1 MWAAGNIIIGGLITG
16 AIYALLAVGY
26 SLVFR
31 VSGVLNLAQGAF
43 VALGALVMYTFV
55 HSAHLGLPLAIIAS
69 IVVLAAAIGLI
80 EWFVIR
86 PAVTRISHA
95 SLLMMMGGLLT
106 AFEGAAFLI
115 WGSNPIS
122 VDQFSGSRPLSA
134 GRLSIPTQAFWV
146 VGALLASI
154 AVLAW
159 VLSRTKLGRGMRAT
173 AENITAARLM
183 GVPVDRMILLSF
195 VAAAVLGVIAGAVI
209 APLTALDYTSMASYT
224 NEGLI
229 AVSLG
234 GLGSVFAP
242 VAGGLVLGVV
252 EALVSGY
259 VSSLFSTFISLLILI
274 GIIFLRP
281 QGLLARGRGVRSDV
295 AATAAGR
302 IYAPPRLPR
311 EWLLGGAVIL
321 VVLMLALPRIIPSG
335 DMHAVNIIGIFG
347 LTVIG
352 LDLLTGVAGQVS
364 LGQAGFMAVGGYMTA
379 ILTVQYHVPT
389 LAALAAGVAGAA
401 LVAVVLGAICGRLR
415 GMYLAITTLAFGIL
429 MQGLA
434 DGLGITGGPNGIG
447 GIPPF
452 SVAGFA
458 FDTDTRFYYLIWALV
473 AVALVLVSNLTRSNR
488 GRILRAMN
496 GDQVGARS
504 LGLHITRAKVTVFVI
519 SACLASVAG
528 SLYASYFSFLSPDQ
542 VGSAESLQLI
552 TMLVIGGMGT
562 LFGPLIGVAILTYLP
577 LVSQSLAS
585 YATLITGVLLVA
597 FLRYLPAGAWGL
609 ALEAVSRTSAVRR
622 RSRPGRPA
630 GAGPRRPGLLR
641 LSLAG
646 ATTAPDGGAL
656 VTAREDGPGPAVLVP
671 AAASAA
677 GPGGPGTPGGPGGGG
692 AAPATA
698 AVPPAVA
705 AAGGNGRAPALDVRG
720 LSKSFGGVA
729 AVSDVSFEV
738 PAGSLT
744 ALIGP
749 NGAGKSTLFN
759 LVTNLYQPDHGEVRL
774 AGRPI
779 GGLGPERIT
788 SLGLFRTFQTA
799 RVFPQLSVFD
809 NVLVGGYRLGR
820 SGYASGALRLPGTRR
835 EEQAFGARAGQ
846 LLQVLGLADR
856 AQERAAVLPL
866 AAQKHL
872 ELARALMARPDI
884 VLLDEPGAGM
894 NDTETA
900 ELGTILQAIQG
911 IGVTVLVVEHNMSL
925 VMGVCDQVV
934 VMDAGRVIAA
944 GPPQQVRAD
953 PAVIS
958 AYFGAA
964 EGSS

>member
-1 MWAAGNIIIGGLITG
+1 VWAAGNIIIGGLITG

-43 VALGALVMYTFV
+43 VALGALVMYTFT
-55 HSAHLGLPLAIIAS
+55 HSARLDLPLAIAAS
-69 IVVLAAAIGLI
+69 VVVLAAAIGLI

-122 VDQFSGSRPLSA
+122 VDQFSGSRPLSV

-146 VGALLASI
+146 VGALLASV

-302 IYAPPRLPR
+302 IYAPPKLPR
-311 EWLLGGAVIL
+311 EWMLGGTVII
-321 VVLMLALPRIIPSG
+321 VVLMLVLPRIIPSG

-401 LVAVVLGAICGRLR
+401 LVAIVLGAICGRLR

-429 MQGLA
+429 IQGLA

-458 FDTDTRFYYLIWALV
+458 FDTDTRFYYLIWVLV
-473 AVALVLVSNLTRSNR
+473 AVALVLVSNLTRSNK

-609 ALEAVSRTSAVRR
+609 VLEAVSRTSAVRR
-622 RSRPGRPA
+622 FSRPDRPA
-630 GAGPRRPGLLR
+630 GAAPRRPGLLR
-641 LSLAG
+641 LSLAS

-656 VTAREDGPGPAVLVP
+656 VAAREDGPGLTVLVP
-671 AAASAA
+671 TAEPAAESGGLGAS
-677 GPGGPGTPGGPGGGG
+677 G
-692 AAPATA
+692 ASL
-698 AVPPAVA
+698 VPPAVA
-705 AAGGNGRAPALDVRG
+705 AAAPAAGSSGRAPALDVRG

-738 PAGSLT
+738 AAGSLT

-759 LVTNLYQPDHGEVRL
+759 LVTNLYQPDQGEVRL

-779 GGLGPERIT
+779 GGLGPEQIT

-799 RVFPQLSVFD
+799 RVFPQLSVLD